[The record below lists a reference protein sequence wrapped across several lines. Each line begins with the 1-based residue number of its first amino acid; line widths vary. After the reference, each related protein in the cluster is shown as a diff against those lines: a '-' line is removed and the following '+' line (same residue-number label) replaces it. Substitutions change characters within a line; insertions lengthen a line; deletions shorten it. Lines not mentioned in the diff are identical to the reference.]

1 MGLIDEIREQPEVVA
16 RLLEQAAP
24 EVAASARSIRA
35 ADPSHVVI
43 AARGTSDHAAI
54 YAQYALGVLAGLNVG
69 LATPSVHSLYG
80 AAPDYGRALV
90 VGISQSGASPDVV
103 GVIRAA
109 RAQGAL
115 TLAITNTPGSDM
127 AIGRRAP
134 PRPAGRPGA
143 CRGGHQ
149 DLHRDPDRAGHAHG
163 GPGGTEGRGR
173 TCAACPDAVWRPA
186 LAQEDEARRIAAD
199 QAGLDRCVVLGR
211 GYHYATAREWSLK
224 LKELAYVLADPYSSA
239 DFIHGPLALI
249 EAGFPTFAVAPRG
262 ATSGDLE
269 AVIERLGDE
278 LRPTCSSSRTTRSC
292 APRGHWSMAPAR
304 RPARVAD
311 AHRLHRAR
319 PAARHAPDD
328 GQGSRPRAA
337 ALHPQGH
344 PDATDGIPGRRWT
357 VRAADLSL
365 ARRAAASLY
374 RLLTKT
380 VHHAI
385 LSARSQTRAVA
396 P

>member
-1 MGLIDEIREQPEVVA
+1 VGLIDEIREQPEVVA
-16 RLLEQAAP
+16 RLLTDAAP
-24 EVAASARSIRA
+24 EVMAFCEVVRA

-127 AIGRRAP
+127 ATAAAHHLDLRAGP
-134 PRPAGRPGA
+134 ERAVAATKTYTATLTVLAMLTAGLAGPGA
-143 CRGGHQ
+143 GD
-149 DLHRDPDRAGHAHG
+149 DLRRL
-163 GPGGTEGRGR
+163 PG
-173 TCAACPDAVWRPA
+173 AVA
-186 LAQEDEARRIAAD
+186 TMLSQEDEARRIAAD

-249 EAGFPTFAVAPRG
+249 EAGFPILAVAPRG

-278 LRPTCSSSRTTRSC
+278 LQARLLILSDDPGLRAT
-292 APRGHWSMAPAR
+292 GHWAMA
-304 RPARVAD
+304 
-311 AHRLHRAR
+311 L
-319 PAARHAPDD
+319 PDD
-328 GQGSRPRAA
+328 LPEWLMPIAAIVPGQLHAVHLTMVKGRDPEQPRSIRKV
-337 ALHPQGH
+337 
-344 PDATDGIPGRRWT
+344 T
-357 VRAADLSL
+357 
-365 ARRAAASLY
+365 
-374 RLLTKT
+374 LTN
-380 VHHAI
+380 
-385 LSARSQTRAVA
+385 
-396 P
+396 

>member
-1 MGLIDEIREQPEVVA
+1 VGLIDEIREQPEVVA
-16 RLLEQAAP
+16 RLLTDAAP
-24 EVAASARSIRA
+24 EVAAFCEVVRA

-127 AIGRRAP
+127 ATAAAHHLDLRAGP
-134 PRPAGRPGA
+134 ERAVAATKTYTATLTVLAMLTASLAGPGA
-143 CRGGHQ
+143 GD
-149 DLHRDPDRAGHAHG
+149 DLARL
-163 GPGGTEGRGR
+163 
-173 TCAACPDAVWRPA
+173 PDALA
-186 LAQEDEARRIAAD
+186 EMLAQEDEARRIAAD
-199 QAGLDRCVVLGR
+199 QASLDRCVVLGR

-249 EAGFPTFAVAPRG
+249 EAGFPILAVAPRG

-269 AVIERLGDE
+269 TVIERLGEE
-278 LRPTCSSSRTTRSC
+278 LQARLLILSDDPALRAT
-292 APRGHWSMAPAR
+292 GHWAMA
-304 RPARVAD
+304 
-311 AHRLHRAR
+311 L
-319 PAARHAPDD
+319 PDD
-328 GQGSRPRAA
+328 LPEWLMPIAAIVPAQLHAVHLTMAKGRDPEQPRSIRKV
-337 ALHPQGH
+337 
-344 PDATDGIPGRRWT
+344 T
-357 VRAADLSL
+357 
-365 ARRAAASLY
+365 
-374 RLLTKT
+374 LTN
-380 VHHAI
+380 
-385 LSARSQTRAVA
+385 
-396 P
+396 